1 MCGTCGCSSNSVAP
15 AQKSEQLNHTNID
28 SQSRLVQV
36 EQDIF
41 KRNNHIAAHNR
52 QRFTNNAHTS
62 INLVSSPGSGK
73 TTLLLH
79 TLEQLKHDYPL
90 GVIEGDQ
97 HTTLDAD
104 RIKETGIP
112 VQQINT
118 GKGCHL
124 EADRVAAAYEQL
136 ALQPYG
142 LLFIENVGNLV
153 CPAHFDL
160 GEHFRVVILS
170 VTEGD
175 NKPLKYPDIFHQA
188 DLLIINKTD
197 LLPYVDFDVA
207 QCIDN
212 ARKIQPHIESI
223 DLSCRSGDNLQRWYQ
238 WLTSK
243 IAKLDTPTPVA

>member
-1 MCGTCGCSSNSVAP
+1 MCGTCGCSSKSVA
-15 AQKSEQLNHTNID
+15 SITGTNTD
-28 SQSRLVQV
+28 SQARLVQV
-36 EQDIF
+36 EQDIL
-41 KRNNHIAAHNR
+41 KRNNHIAEHNR
-52 QRFTNNAHTS
+52 QLFRHHQHTV

-73 TTLLLH
+73 TTLLVE
-79 TLEQLKHDYPL
+79 TLKQLQTEYPI

-97 HTTLDAD
+97 QTSLDAD
-104 RIKETGIP
+104 RIKETGVP
-112 VQQINT
+112 VVQINT

-124 EADRVAAAYEQL
+124 EADRVQLAYEQL
-136 ALQPYG
+136 ALPDSG

-160 GEHFRVVILS
+160 GEQHRVVIIS

-175 NKPLKYPDIFHQA
+175 TKPLKYPDIFHQA
-188 DLLIINKTD
+188 DLLILNKID

-212 ARKIQPHIESI
+212 ARRIQPNI
-223 DLSCRSGDNLQRWYQ
+223 DCLQLSCRSGDNLQRWYQ

-243 IAKLDTPTPVA
+243 VTSLETAVTTQGGR